1 MKWPSRLVV
10 TAAVIKS
17 EVVSV
22 GVVSSEDDRALG
34 KVDGCGG
41 DGAGSADVRS
51 RTEVGLVKLVE
62 LCGHTAQ
69 SE

>member
-1 MKWPSRLVV
+1 MNWPSRLVV

-22 GVVSSEDDRALG
+22 GVVSSDEDCALG
-34 KVDGCGG
+34 KVDGCGV
-41 DGAGSADVRS
+41 DGAGSADTGD
-51 RTEVGLVKLVE
+51 RTRVGLVKLVE